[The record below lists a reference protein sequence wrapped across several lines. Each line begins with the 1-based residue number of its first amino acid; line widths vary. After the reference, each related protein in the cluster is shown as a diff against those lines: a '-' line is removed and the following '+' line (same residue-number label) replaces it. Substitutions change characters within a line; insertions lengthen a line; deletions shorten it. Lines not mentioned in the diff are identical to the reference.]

1 MPNALQSPV
10 PLTEQDDEAT
20 DDLREILAGLNHD
33 PKFISSK
40 FFYDERGSELFEQI
54 CELPEY
60 YLTQT
65 ELGIMHANIAE
76 MATAIGPEASLIEL
90 GSGSSTKIRIL
101 LENLESLAAYVPVDI
116 SRNYL
121 VVAADRVQREF
132 PDVEVLP
139 VAADFTQP
147 FDLPNP
153 KVMPVRNVVYFPGS
167 TIGNFSPDAAQNLL
181 RVMHQE
187 AGENGALLIGIDRQK
202 DKSMLEK
209 AYNDDAGVTTK
220 FNLNILRR
228 INHEFGADFDLSRFR
243 HRAIYNDAA
252 GRIEMYLDSTCDQ
265 VVNIAGQ
272 KIELVTDE
280 AILTE
285 HSHKYTL
292 EGFAKTVA
300 SAGFSVHYI
309 WSDPDEKFSVFYC
322 LRD

>member
-10 PLTEQDDEAT
+10 PLTEQDDNAT
-20 DDLREILAGLNHD
+20 DDLREILAGLSHD

-65 ELGIMHANIAE
+65 ELGIMQANKTE
-76 MATAIGPEASLIEL
+76 MAAAIGPEASLIEF

-139 VAADFTQP
+139 VAADFIQP
-147 FDLPNP
+147 FHLPNP

-167 TIGNFSPDAAQNLL
+167 TIGNFSTDAAQNLL

-202 DKSMLEK
+202 DKKTLES
-209 AYNDDAGVTTK
+209 AYNDDAGVTAK

-228 INHEFGADFDLSRFR
+228 INREFSADFDLSRFR
-243 HRAIYNDAA
+243 HRAIYNDTA
-252 GRIEMYLDSTCDQ
+252 GRIEMYLDSTCDH
-265 VVNIAGQ
+265 VVNIADQ
-272 KIELVTDE
+272 EIVLVTDE

-292 EGFAKTVA
+292 EGFAEMVG
-300 SAGFSVHYI
+300 SAGFSVRNI

-322 LRD
+322 LSD

>member
-10 PLTEQDDEAT
+10 SLTEQDDNAT
-20 DDLREILAGLNHD
+20 DNLREILAGLSHD

-65 ELGIMHANIAE
+65 ELGIMQANKAE
-76 MATAIGPEASLIEL
+76 MAAAIGPEASLIEF

-167 TIGNFSPDAAQNLL
+167 TIGNFSTDAAQNLL

-202 DKSMLEK
+202 DKKTLES
-209 AYNDDAGVTTK
+209 AYNDDAGVTAN

-228 INHEFGADFDLSRFR
+228 INREFSADFDLSRFR
-243 HRAIYNDAA
+243 HRAIYNDTA
-252 GRIEMYLDSTCDQ
+252 GRIEMYLDSTCNH

-272 KIELVTDE
+272 EIGLVTDE

-292 EGFAKTVA
+292 EGFAEMVS
-300 SAGFSVHYI
+300 SAGFSVRNV

-322 LRD
+322 LSD